1 MPKQI
6 SFEHIKTKGCEHC
19 PHNKDAIKPYKKLKK
34 VDLDDLTLKLYEK
47 AEKLTGLN
55 SNCIMC
61 VSLHSL
67 MAMPEKDLV
76 KLLEA
81 ATKLPNR

>member
-6 SFEHIKTKGCEHC
+6 VFEDIRHEGCEHC
-19 PHNKDAIKPYKKLKK
+19 PHNKDAIKPYKKMKK

-61 VSLHSL
+61 VSLREL
-67 MAMPEKDLV
+67 KV
-76 KLLEA
+76 LEA
-81 ATKLPNR
+81 ATKLENR